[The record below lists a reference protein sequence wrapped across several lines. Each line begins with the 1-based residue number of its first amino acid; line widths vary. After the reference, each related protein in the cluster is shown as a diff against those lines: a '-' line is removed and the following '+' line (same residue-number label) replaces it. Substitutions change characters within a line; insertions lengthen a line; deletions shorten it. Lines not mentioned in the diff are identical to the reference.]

1 MIMDQKIWSGMSSEQ
16 LLDSLGKPEGVDQAV
31 NVKKVREIWKYGKIG
46 HNRYRNRITVD
57 NGRVAG
63 WTAKG
68 G

>member
-1 MIMDQKIWSGMSSEQ
+1 
-16 LLDSLGKPEGVDQAV
+16 V